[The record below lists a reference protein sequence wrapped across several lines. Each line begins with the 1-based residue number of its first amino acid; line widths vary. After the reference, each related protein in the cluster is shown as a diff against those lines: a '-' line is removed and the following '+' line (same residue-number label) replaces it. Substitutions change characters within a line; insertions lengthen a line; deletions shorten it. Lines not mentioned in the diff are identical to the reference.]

1 MSGLACSASW
11 CKSPSS
17 HVRERG
23 TRVAKGVPCDR
34 QIDNLLTTYKI
45 GKRHKVLCMANL
57 TRHKLPV
64 WVWFRRQRSGL
75 GDVTVTTFRFGCGYG
90 DNVPVWVRLRRQRS
104 EVGRAHRILQV
115 GSAAGT
121 TRCVGDIRA
130 ARREEGRVE
139 QKVKSSEMC
148 PRTNHSSSRE
158 NTSKSIN
165 TKNHKS
171 NRESQE
177 NSNPHQT
184 CGRASTNSF
193 ENIPHFKRE
202 YNPQNELHTN
212 EHSEST
218 SFQPFAPMTFDEVDL
233 HESRQGAPLL
243 ERQTPLT
250 SK

>member
-1 MSGLACSASW
+1 M
-11 CKSPSS
+11 
-17 HVRERG
+17 
-23 TRVAKGVPCDR
+23 AKGVPCDR

-165 TKNHKS
+165 TKNH
-171 NRESQE
+171 NRTESLKKI
-177 NSNPHQT
+177 QT
-184 CGRASTNSF
+184 HIKLAEERVRTASKIYHTLKEKTIHKMSSIRTSIRRAQVPTLCSHDF
-193 ENIPHFKRE
+193 R
-202 YNPQNELHTN
+202 
-212 EHSEST
+212 
-218 SFQPFAPMTFDEVDL
+218 
-233 HESRQGAPLL
+233 
-243 ERQTPLT
+243 
-250 SK
+250 